1 MKEYIKWGIISLIII
16 TFVGGITFFTW
27 RLFFY
32 KNNVEKIEDNPT
44 TEQKVIID
52 QEFETKETIAVEEL
66 VDKVSIYTM
75 MHEMANTKIV
85 AEDGM
90 IWGLQPMTK
99 DRIIA
104 VRTALKKNDP
114 SHKRLFEILDR
125 WENKDFT
132 QGVEDHNYLW
142 KLLDGNVGKAVRL
155 R

>member
-1 MKEYIKWGIISLIII
+1 MKEYIKWGVISLIII
-16 TFVGGITFFTW
+16 AFIGGITFFTW

-52 QEFETKETIAVEEL
+52 QEFETKETIAAEEL
-66 VDKVSIYTM
+66 EDKVSIYTM

-125 WENKDFT
+125 WENKDFS

>member
-1 MKEYIKWGIISLIII
+1 
-16 TFVGGITFFTW
+16 
-27 RLFFY
+27 
-32 KNNVEKIEDNPT
+32 
-44 TEQKVIID
+44 
-52 QEFETKETIAVEEL
+52 
-66 VDKVSIYTM
+66 M